1 MTTSSAS
8 LPDKATLWAEIRGC
22 IDKVIPTMAD
32 VSITLETDLSSLGI
46 TSIEMITVI
55 FEIEELYDI
64 VIVDSGLDVFDTPD
78 ELVDI
83 VLMLLS
89 KKEAA

>member
-1 MTTSSAS
+1 MPMRDHVPA
-8 LPDKATLWAEIRGC
+8 
-22 IDKVIPTMAD
+22 MAD